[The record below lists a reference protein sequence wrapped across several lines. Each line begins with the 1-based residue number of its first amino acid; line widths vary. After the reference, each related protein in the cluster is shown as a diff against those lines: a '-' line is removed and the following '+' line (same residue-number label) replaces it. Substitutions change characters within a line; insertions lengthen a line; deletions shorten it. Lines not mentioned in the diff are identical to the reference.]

1 MFNKNTVIS
10 QIINILENKKN
21 KELKSYITMFLFKD
35 NDTNKSQS
43 DIGVLFDGNEKDILT
58 MYFTLTKIL
67 ATHLDMDVDV
77 FCKTTQDIITR
88 GENVC
93 DINIYKRCQ
102 I

>member
-1 MFNKNTVIS
+1 MLNKNTVIS

-35 NDTNKSQS
+35 NDTNK
-43 DIGVLFDGNEKDILT
+43 
-58 MYFTLTKIL
+58 
-67 ATHLDMDVDV
+67 DVDV

>member
-1 MFNKNTVIS
+1 MLNKNTVIS

-93 DINIYKRCQ
+93 DINFYKRCQ

>member
-1 MFNKNTVIS
+1 MLNKNTVIS

-21 KELKSYITMFLFKD
+21 KELKSYITMF
-35 NDTNKSQS
+35 
-43 DIGVLFDGNEKDILT
+43 LFDGNEKDILT

>member
-1 MFNKNTVIS
+1 
-10 QIINILENKKN
+10 
-21 KELKSYITMFLFKD
+21 MFLFKD

-88 GENVC
+88 VENVC

>member
-1 MFNKNTVIS
+1 MLNKNTVIS

-67 ATHLDMDVDV
+67 ATHLDMDVD
-77 FCKTTQDIITR
+77 CLLYTSPSPRD
-88 GENVC
+88 
-93 DINIYKRCQ
+93 
-102 I
+102 